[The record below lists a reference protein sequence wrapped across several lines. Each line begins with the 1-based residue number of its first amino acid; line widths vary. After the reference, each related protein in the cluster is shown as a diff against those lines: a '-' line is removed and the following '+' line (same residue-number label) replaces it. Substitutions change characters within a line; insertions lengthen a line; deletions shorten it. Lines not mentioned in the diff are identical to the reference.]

1 MPRGDRSIVL
11 RHLNTLFSVGMIG
24 ELTDAQLLERFTS
37 HRDETAELAFAAL
50 VERHGPMVL
59 RVCRAVLRD
68 AHDADDAFQAT
79 FLILV
84 RRARSLWVRDSLGP
98 WLHEVAYR
106 TASCARSAAVR
117 RSQHELRAAVMTAR
131 PPENRDRDDVGWII
145 QAEMNHLP
153 RRYREAV
160 VLCLLEGL
168 TPEQAA
174 RHLGC
179 PVGTVHSRLA
189 RGREQLR
196 GRLTRRG
203 LAVPAGL
210 LAVGWASNG
219 VSALMPPALARLTI
233 RTAVRLA
240 AGQISVG
247 VVPASVA
254 ALARVVLRTMLMA
267 KIRVTVATL
276 LMPGVLAK

>member
-1 MPRGDRSIVL
+1 
-11 RHLNTLFSVGMIG
+11 
-24 ELTDAQLLERFTS
+24 
-37 HRDETAELAFAAL
+37 
-50 VERHGPMVL
+50 
-59 RVCRAVLRD
+59 
-68 AHDADDAFQAT
+68 
-79 FLILV
+79 
-84 RRARSLWVRDSLGP
+84 
-98 WLHEVAYR
+98 
-106 TASCARSAAVR
+106 
-117 RSQHELRAAVMTAR
+117 MTAR
-131 PPENRDRDDVGWII
+131 PPENRDRDDIGWII
-145 QAEMNHLP
+145 QEEVGRLP

-196 GRLTRRG
+196 GRLIRRG
-203 LAVPAGL
+203 LAVTVGL

-219 VSALMPPALARLTI
+219 VSALMPPALAQLTI

-254 ALARVVLRTMLMA
+254 ALVRVILRTMLMA

-276 LMPGVLAK
+276 LMLGVLAVGVGVVNALARSWEGEPGLLKIRQPKPLGFPSVLFRCSACFWP

>member
-1 MPRGDRSIVL
+1 
-11 RHLNTLFSVGMIG
+11 
-24 ELTDAQLLERFTS
+24 
-37 HRDETAELAFAAL
+37 
-50 VERHGPMVL
+50 
-59 RVCRAVLRD
+59 
-68 AHDADDAFQAT
+68 
-79 FLILV
+79 
-84 RRARSLWVRDSLGP
+84 
-98 WLHEVAYR
+98 
-106 TASCARSAAVR
+106 
-117 RSQHELRAAVMTAR
+117 MTAR
-131 PPENRDRDDVGWII
+131 PTENRDRDDIGWII
-145 QAEMNHLP
+145 QEEMDRLP

-219 VSALMPPALARLTI
+219 VSALMPPALAQLTI

-254 ALARVVLRTMLMA
+254 ALVRVILRTMLMA

-276 LMPGVLAK
+276 LMLGVLAVGVGVVNALARSWEGEPGLLKIRQPKPLGFPSVLFRSSACFWP